1 MSRPT
6 CKRCGRTLKD
16 PVSIARGLGPVC
28 AGSGGSSSRRRPPRT
43 RDRSGARYEA
53 VANGSGQLRLFAQ
66 GSDPDETVKMSK
78 RARIAAAK
86 ERRRLRFQLRRAFQC
101 GLNGR
106 TREPVVYS
114 PTPEGGWTN
123 TEGYTTSHAA
133 LEKYLRRYGWI

>member
-16 PVSIARGLGPVC
+16 PVSIARGIGPVC
-28 AGSGGSSSRRRPPRT
+28 AGSGGSSSGRRPPRT
-43 RDRSGARYEA
+43 RDRSGRRYEA
-53 VANGSGQLRLFAQ
+53 VGNGNGQLPLFAQ
-66 GSDPDETVKMSK
+66 GNEPDEHPRMSK
-78 RARIAAAK
+78 RARVAAAR
-86 ERRRLRFQLRRAFQC
+86 ERRRRQFQRRRAFQC
-101 GLNGR
+101 GLNAR